1 MGWVSGA
8 AVYLIIWWL
17 VIFLVLP
24 WGVQPISSEDVRRG
38 HAESAPRRPHL
49 LLKFAVTTVI
59 AAVLWLGVYWVIV
72 NELISFREG

>member
-38 HAESAPRRPHL
+38 HAESAPRRPRI

-59 AAVLWLGVYWVIV
+59 AALLWLLVYWVIDRGM
-72 NELISFREG
+72 IRFM